1 MHCHLGN
8 FFPCFFYVSW
18 VILSL
23 LLKMRGKK
31 NPQPNQ
37 TKQSKKQGTET
48 GKPSSTKEQQEL
60 QPEPQALIA
69 KGRSWVGKE
78 EVNFTNKEH
87 I

>member
-1 MHCHLGN
+1 MCPGL
-8 FFPCFFYVSW
+8 FCLCYLRW
-18 VILSL
+18 
-23 LLKMRGKK
+23 GKK
-31 NPQPNQ
+31 KPQPNQ

-78 EVNFTNKEH
+78 VNFTNKEH